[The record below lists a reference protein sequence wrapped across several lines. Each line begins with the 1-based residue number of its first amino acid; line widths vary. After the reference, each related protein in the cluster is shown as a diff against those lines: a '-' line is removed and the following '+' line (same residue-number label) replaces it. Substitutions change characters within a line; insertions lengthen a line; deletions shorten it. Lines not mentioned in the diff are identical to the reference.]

1 MKTGKINSITTW
13 FRYKP
18 SSQFQAQLSRPWI
31 SVWNL
36 RVQKAKCIMGGQQGK
51 QKFFTQRVV
60 RPCHRLPE
68 KLWMH
73 HPWRWSKPRMM
84 SQAAWSS
91 GGQPCPWQGVETI
104 FKIPSNLSYSMILW
118 AVLQKTSRLL
128 YWTRTGT
135 WHMLGSYRFGANKD
149 EYNCFRAKFS
159 CVFELV

>member
-91 GGQPCPWQGVETI
+91 GSQLAHSKGLKLGDLWGPFQPKSLYDSMFLSHLQIFNFGNTNTSSI
-104 FKIPSNLSYSMILW
+104 FKDLWNL
-118 AVLQKTSRLL
+118 
-128 YWTRTGT
+128 
-135 WHMLGSYRFGANKD
+135 
-149 EYNCFRAKFS
+149 
-159 CVFELV
+159 